1 MNIQK
6 ELNKLKRE
14 KIDVLSRSSNLGII
28 LSPTIRSSIYLNVF
42 RGLGLKFE
50 KFIYFKSS
58 NKQKFE
64 INKKI
69 IINKFKNINKNVFEQ
84 IKNEKNL
91 SVINTD
97 KDFSKKFKNLINKSN
112 TDYFIYSGLPGQILP
127 TELLSDKKRILHCHP
142 GKLPNYRG
150 STTIY
155 YSILNKKKIYFTCI
169 ILDQKIDNGKVF
181 YEQEVDIKQ
190 NINIDFIFDPFY
202 RAFTI
207 AKGIKY
213 LENFQKKKNN
223 RKDDFEYFVI
233 HPILRLLATKQKN
246 IE

>member
-155 YSILNKKKIYFTCI
+155 YSILNKKKN
-169 ILDQKIDNGKVF
+169 ILYV
-181 YEQEVDIKQ
+181 Y
-190 NINIDFIFDPFY
+190 NI
-202 RAFTI
+202 RS
-207 AKGIKY
+207 
-213 LENFQKKKNN
+213 KN
-223 RKDDFEYFVI
+223 
-233 HPILRLLATKQKN
+233 
-246 IE
+246 